1 MASKKSITKRER
13 SGKQARESRKGSG
26 KTSQKGSKPSFGA
39 RIGKWFSNIINEL
52 KRVIWPDK
60 KKLKQSTL
68 TVLLIIF
75 LAVVTILVFD
85 AVVRLIF
92 TVTGLYSTKEP
103 TPTVPLPIETQ
114 LTDDT
119 DPVET
124 TDETTE
130 ASESEPV
137 ASATE
142 APSEVTEAS
151 DSEPVASESETV
163 G

>member
-124 TDETTE
+124 TE